1 MATSYENLINNNG
14 TISDTTT
21 NKDYADPTQLAG
33 DLGIT
38 ADKIDWSKITS
49 ANPTEVTDTVKSN
62 LLADQA
68 KTDTDI
74 ANLIS
79 QKASDRQNYLD
90 SLKPSAEVTQY
101 QDQYADTEEQISGIE
116 NSRDKGILETGQQNI
131 AMEYITGEQQAI
143 EQRATAKL
151 NVYNSKQK
159 NILTRL
165 GFAKEADALKQQTY
179 KTLMDAD
186 NEDLEIQF
194 KIQSR
199 IDTNLKSYQ
208 DRVDKLSDVAREEV
222 NNIASVFMQNGKE
235 WNDLSVNERTALIQ
249 KAKNA
254 GVDISL
260 IQSGMKAAKDKFLYD
275 QTRQEKQDAMD
286 LRVQEA
292 NIAQSN
298 ASAAASGR
306 SNRGTSG
313 DSEKLTGLA
322 AYLDTAA
329 NTVITA
335 EKTGAP
341 LSSGSYW
348 SMVKQ
353 FSESTGIS
361 ESDAD
366 KQIMNTI
373 KQKKGEPINQNLG
386 SDFATPITE
395 AERRANAAKA
405 GVSQKVVTAQV
416 KAEDE
421 AVIKSLVAKGMSET
435 QARKV
440 VIAGKTKLPDSK
452 IGK

>member
-254 GVDISL
+254 GVDINL
-260 IQSGMKAAKDKFLYD
+260 IMSGMKASKDLFLYN

-286 LRVQEA
+286 LAVQEA
-292 NIAQSN
+292 NIRQSN

-306 SNRGTSG
+306 SNRGTTTTSTTVDYTNNPVLSLYTQITG
-313 DSEKLTGLA
+313 KVISNVKEADS
-322 AYLDTAA
+322 
-329 NTVITA
+329 IT
-335 EKTGAP
+335 
-341 LSSGSYW
+341 SY
-348 SMVKQ
+348 
-353 FSESTGIS
+353 
-361 ESDAD
+361 A
-366 KQIMNTI
+366 
-373 KQKKGEPINQNLG
+373 
-386 SDFATPITE
+386 
-395 AERRANAAKA
+395 
-405 GVSQKVVTAQV
+405 
-416 KAEDE
+416 
-421 AVIKSLVAKGMSET
+421 KSLVGGKE
-435 QARKV
+435 V
-440 VIAGKTKLPDSK
+440 VADNFIGPLSPNQIRESGLNGLLTTEFTKMKGKTSDESEWTPETEQSFLDMGIDQSMIDLAQQAGISPKDLL
-452 IGK
+452 G